1 MAYYQISSGNGPA
14 ECERAVALFLDWLAK
29 NHKIEILESRPSR
42 EEACFRSAWL
52 KSDEDLSNFTGTI
65 RWTAQSPFRPHHK
78 RKNWFI
84 NFQHYD
90 AKELENFDESQV
102 VFQTMRA
109 GGNGGQNVNKVE
121 SAVRAIYLPDS
132 FSTVCRG
139 ERSQHLN
146 RKRALE
152 KIKIHVLESSQK
164 IESDEKKEKWS
175 QHNNLQRGQASVTFL
190 GENFERKT

>member
-14 ECERAVALFLDWLAK
+14 ECERAVALFLEWLDK

-42 EEACFRSAWL
+42 EEGCFRSAWL
-52 KSDEDLSNFTGTI
+52 KSDEDLESFTGTI

-90 AKELENFDESQV
+90 AKELESFDESQV

-121 SAVRAIYLPDS
+121 SAVRATYLPDS
-132 FSTVCRG
+132 FSTVCRE

-152 KIKIHVLESSQK
+152 RIKIHVLESANK
-164 IESDEKKEKWS
+164 IESEEKKEKWS
-175 QHNNLQRGQASVTFL
+175 QHNNLQRGQAAASFF
-190 GENFERKT
+190 GEKFEFKT